1 MQFHSVRGARG
12 VQTDEV
18 WAAADAV
25 LAQGERP
32 TIERVR
38 QQLGR
43 GSPNTVGPMLD
54 GWYGSLAKRLV
65 AGPAENADGGAEE
78 NALPPPVLRAV
89 KALWA
94 RALQQSQEHA
104 AQALAVAQAGVD
116 AQAQA
121 LAAERDALAQDAQR
135 LKDRTEALAAAMQA
149 KDEQIS
155 NLARQLT
162 EMQQTLA
169 QGHTEIE
176 TLRRSLAE
184 QAATAQSE
192 RQNARAKD
200 EEHRKERE
208 RLEQRA
214 TAQERRLLEEIDRA
228 RQDAKR
234 VARQWAED
242 AKKAAK
248 ALADEQARAKALEVQ
263 SSALQSENTVL
274 ARELAAARDEIHTAR
289 SQNTELGRETA
300 QLLQEL
306 RTHLPAPRRL
316 RAGAVKTAIQPLRR
330 GR

>member
-12 VQTDEV
+12 VQVEEV

-54 GWYGSLAKRLV
+54 GWYGSLAKRLA
-65 AGPAENADGGAEE
+65 AGPVEDAGASAEAD
-78 NALPPPVLRAV
+78 ALPAPVLRAA

-94 RALQQSQEHA
+94 RALQQSQEQA
-104 AQALAVAQAGVD
+104 AQGMAVAQATLD
-116 AQAQA
+116 AQAQT
-121 LAAERDALAQDAQR
+121 LAAEQDALAQDAQR
-135 LKDRTEALAAAMQA
+135 LRDRTEALATAMQA
-149 KDEQIS
+149 KDQQIT
-155 NLARQLT
+155 NLARQLE

-169 QGHTEIE
+169 LGQAEIE
-176 TLRRSLAE
+176 ALRRSLSE
-184 QAATAQSE
+184 QATAAQLE

-208 RLEQRA
+208 RMEQRA
-214 TAQERRLLEEIDRA
+214 TAQEHRLLEEIDRA

-234 VARQWAED
+234 VAAQWAED

-248 ALADEQARAKALEVQ
+248 TLADEQGRTKTLEVQ
-263 SSALQSENTVL
+263 SNALQTENAGLT
-274 ARELAAARDEIHTAR
+274 RELAVARDEIYTAR
-289 SQNTELGRETA
+289 TQNTELGRETA

-306 RTHLPAPRRL
+306 RTHLPGPRRL
-316 RAGAVKTAIQPLRR
+316 RAGSIKTAVQPLRR

>member
-12 VQTDEV
+12 VQTEEV

-54 GWYGSLAKRLV
+54 GWYGSLAKRLGTGPV
-65 AGPAENADGGAEE
+65 EDAGAGAEAG
-78 NALPPPVLRAV
+78 ALPAPVLRAA

-94 RALQQSQEHA
+94 RALQQSQEQA
-104 AQALAVAQAGVD
+104 AQGLAVAQANVD
-116 AQAQA
+116 AQAQT
-121 LAAERDALAQDAQR
+121 LAAERDVLAQDAQR
-135 LKDRTEALAAAMQA
+135 LRDRTEALAAAMQA
-149 KDEQIS
+149 KDQQIT
-155 NLARQLT
+155 NLARQLE

-169 QGHTEIE
+169 LGNAEIE
-176 TLRRSLAE
+176 ALRRSQAE
-184 QAATAQSE
+184 QATAAQLE

-234 VARQWAED
+234 VAAQWAED

-248 ALADEQARAKALEVQ
+248 TLADEQDRTKALEVQ
-263 SSALQSENTVL
+263 SSALQSENAGLT
-274 ARELAAARDEIHTAR
+274 RELAVARDEIYAAR
-289 SQNTELGRETA
+289 TQNSELGRETA

-316 RAGAVKTAIQPLRR
+316 RVGSAKTAVQPLRR
-330 GR
+330 VR

>member
-12 VQTDEV
+12 VQTEEV

-54 GWYGSLAKRLV
+54 GWYGSLAKRLG
-65 AGPAENADGGAEE
+65 AGPVEDAGAGAEAG
-78 NALPPPVLRAV
+78 ALPAPVLRAA

-94 RALQQSQEHA
+94 RALQQSQEQA
-104 AQALAVAQAGVD
+104 AQGLAVAQANVD
-116 AQAQA
+116 AQAQT
-121 LAAERDALAQDAQR
+121 LAAERDVLAQDAQR
-135 LKDRTEALAAAMQA
+135 LRDRTEALAAAMQA
-149 KDEQIS
+149 KDQQIT
-155 NLARQLT
+155 NLARQLE

-169 QGHTEIE
+169 LGNTEIE
-176 TLRRSLAE
+176 ALRRSQAE
-184 QAATAQSE
+184 QATAAQLE

-234 VARQWAED
+234 VAAQWAED

-248 ALADEQARAKALEVQ
+248 TLADEQDRTKALEVQ
-263 SSALQSENTVL
+263 SSALQSENAGLT
-274 ARELAAARDEIHTAR
+274 RELAVARDEIYAAR
-289 SQNTELGRETA
+289 TQNSELGRETA

-316 RAGAVKTAIQPLRR
+316 RVGSAKTAVQPLRR
-330 GR
+330 VR

>member
-1 MQFHSVRGARG
+1 MQFHSVRGGRG
-12 VQTDEV
+12 VQMEEV
-18 WAAADAV
+18 WAAADTV

-54 GWYGSLAKRLV
+54 GWYGSLAKRLG
-65 AGPAENADGGAEE
+65 AGPVEDAGAGAE
-78 NALPPPVLRAV
+78 ADTLPAPVLRAA

-104 AQALAVAQAGVD
+104 AHGLAAAQANVD
-116 AQAQA
+116 AQAQT
-121 LAAERDALAQDAQR
+121 LSAERDALAQDAQR

-149 KDEQIS
+149 KDQQIS
-155 NLARQLT
+155 NLARQLE
-162 EMQQTLA
+162 EMQQMLA
-169 QGHTEIE
+169 LGHAEIE
-176 TLRRSLAE
+176 ALRRTQAE
-184 QAATAQSE
+184 QAAAAQLE
-192 RQNARAKD
+192 RQNGRAKD
-200 EEHRKERE
+200 EDHRKERE

-234 VARQWAED
+234 VAAQWAED
-242 AKKAAK
+242 AKKSAK
-248 ALADEQARAKALEVQ
+248 TLADEQDRAKALEVQ
-263 SSALQSENTVL
+263 SSALQSENAGLT
-274 ARELAAARDEIHTAR
+274 RELAVARDEIYAAR
-289 SQNTELGRETA
+289 TQNSELGREAA

-306 RTHLPAPRRL
+306 RTHLPTPRRL
-316 RAGAVKTAIQPLRR
+316 RVGSAKTAVQPLRR

>member
-1 MQFHSVRGARG
+1 MQLHSVRGARG
-12 VQTDEV
+12 VQMEEI
-18 WAAADAV
+18 WAAADTV

-65 AGPAENADGGAEE
+65 AGPAENADAGAEE
-78 NALPPPVLRAV
+78 NALPPPVLRAA

-155 NLARQLT
+155 NLARQLA

-169 QGHTEIE
+169 QGQAETE
-176 TLRRSLAE
+176 TLRRSLTE

-234 VARQWAED
+234 VAVQWTED

-274 ARELAAARDEIHTAR
+274 ARELAVARDEIHTAR
-289 SQNTELGRETA
+289 TQNTELGRETA

-306 RTHLPAPRRL
+306 RIHLPAPRRL
-316 RAGAVKTAIQPLRR
+316 RAGAIKMAIQPLRR

>member
-12 VQTDEV
+12 VQTEEV

-54 GWYGSLAKRLV
+54 GWYGSLAKRLG
-65 AGPAENADGGAEE
+65 AGPVEDAGAGAEAG
-78 NALPPPVLRAV
+78 ALPAPVLRAA
-89 KALWA
+89 KALWV
-94 RALQQSQEHA
+94 RALQQSQEQA
-104 AQALAVAQAGVD
+104 AQGLAVAQANVD
-116 AQAQA
+116 AQAQT
-121 LAAERDALAQDAQR
+121 LAAERDVLAQDAQR
-135 LKDRTEALAAAMQA
+135 LRDRTEALAAAMQA
-149 KDEQIS
+149 KDQQIT
-155 NLARQLT
+155 NLARQLE

-169 QGHTEIE
+169 LGNAEIE
-176 TLRRSLAE
+176 ALRRSQAE
-184 QAATAQSE
+184 QATAAQLE

-234 VARQWAED
+234 VAAQWAED

-248 ALADEQARAKALEVQ
+248 TLADEQDRTKALEVQ
-263 SSALQSENTVL
+263 SSALQSENAGLT
-274 ARELAAARDEIHTAR
+274 RELAVARDEIYAAR
-289 SQNTELGRETA
+289 TQNSELGRETA

-316 RAGAVKTAIQPLRR
+316 RVGSAKTAVQPLRR
-330 GR
+330 VR